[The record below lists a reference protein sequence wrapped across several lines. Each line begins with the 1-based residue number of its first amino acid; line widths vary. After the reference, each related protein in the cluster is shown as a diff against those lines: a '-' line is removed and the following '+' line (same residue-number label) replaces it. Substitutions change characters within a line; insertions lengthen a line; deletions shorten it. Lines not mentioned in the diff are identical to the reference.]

1 MIDSFSRRV
10 VAPEGFPGTVP
21 RQANVGE
28 KFFPPFFAVAIV
40 PIPQE
45 RDAGWTYL
53 SLLNEFL
60 GPVGNGRHQ
69 WDDLL
74 ERGLCKRL
82 PRGLLDPIANIGR
95 QLHRPI
101 LGLPELCVMVRGAL
115 GPSIGVSAPAF
126 SEGAVLASVRGFL
139 CHG

>member
-1 MIDSFSRRV
+1 MNDSLSRRV

-45 RDAGWTYL
+45 GDAGWTYL
-53 SLLNEFL
+53 SLLNQFL
-60 GPVGNGRHQ
+60 GPVGNGLDQ

-82 PRGLLDPIANIGR
+82 PHGLLDPIANIGR
-95 QLHRPI
+95 QLHRLI
-101 LGLPELCVMVRGAL
+101 LGLSQFGIMVGGAL
-115 GPSIGVSAPAF
+115 GTPIGVTAPTLL
-126 SEGAVLASVRGFL
+126 EGALFASVRGFL